1 MTEAGLGIAARY
13 YDGLS
18 SASRRETATVSALG
32 LSIGGGQPIPA
43 TALTIVEPIGQGFWQ
58 IALPDGAML
67 ELDGSDGAILAKA
80 LGHRETPVRRWERS
94 LKLAL
99 LAIPLLILSV
109 WGASIVA
116 VPLMADIATDL
127 LPPGT
132 DQAIGASSL
141 LVIDRM
147 TSTSNIPSDRRQAL
161 RQRFK
166 AMARDIVVDPLPYK
180 LEFRDAPSIGPN
192 AFALPGG
199 TVVATDQ
206 MLAILTD
213 DEVIAILAHELGHV
227 EHRHGVRT
235 VFRSF
240 GLGIL
245 AAAVLGDASTLGN
258 VLTALPVLMTQLSY
272 SRGFEDQ
279 ADGVA
284 FQWLAQPGRS
294 PCDFATGLHKLQAA
308 IDARS
313 GGKSKDPTPSW
324 LATHPGTAERV
335 KRFETECHR
344 LKGAIAT

>member
-1 MTEAGLGIAARY
+1 MTGAGLSIAARY

-18 SASRRETATVSALG
+18 SASRNEIVTLSAAG
-32 LSIGGGQPIPA
+32 LSIGGATPIQA
-43 TALTIVEPIGQGFWQ
+43 AALNIVEPIGQAFWQ
-58 IALPDGAML
+58 IELPDGAML
-67 ELDGSDGAILAKA
+67 ELDGADGVALAKA
-80 LGHRETPVRRWERS
+80 LGHRETPIRRWERS

-116 VPLMADIATDL
+116 VPVMADLATDM
-127 LPPGT
+127 LPRGT
-132 DQAIGASSL
+132 DQAIGASSV

-147 TSTSNIPSDRRQAL
+147 TSTSTIPSDRRQAL
-161 RQRFK
+161 RRRFK
-166 AMARDIVVDPLPYK
+166 AMARDIVVDPPPYK

-213 DEVIAILAHELGHV
+213 DEVVAVLAHELGHV

-240 GLGIL
+240 GLAVL

-258 VLTALPVLMTQLSY
+258 VLTALPVLVTQLSY
-272 SRGFEDQ
+272 SRSFEDQ

-284 FQWLAQPGRS
+284 LQWLSQPGRS
-294 PCDFATGLHKLQAA
+294 PCDFATGLHKIQVT

-313 GGKSKDPTPSW
+313 GGNSKGATPSW
-324 LATHPGTAERV
+324 LATHPDTAERI
-335 KRFETECHR
+335 KRFETACQR
-344 LKGAIAT
+344 VKGAIAT

>member
-1 MTEAGLGIAARY
+1 MTEPGLSIVARY
-13 YDGLS
+13 YDGVS
-18 SASRRETATVSALG
+18 SASRNETVRLTALG
-32 LSIGGGQPIPA
+32 LSIGGAQPIQA
-43 TALTIVEPIGQGFWQ
+43 AALTIVEPIGQGFWQ
-58 IALPDGAML
+58 IELPDGAML
-67 ELDGSDGAILAKA
+67 ELDGTNGAALAKA

-116 VPLMADIATDL
+116 VPVIADVATDM

-147 TSTSNIPSDRRQAL
+147 TSTSTIPTDRRQAL

-206 MLAILTD
+206 MLAILSD
-213 DEVIAILAHELGHV
+213 DEVIAVLAHELGHV

-245 AAAVLGDASTLGN
+245 AASVLGDASTLGN
-258 VLTALPVLMTQLSY
+258 VLTALPVLVTQLSY
-272 SRGFEDQ
+272 SRFFEDQ

-284 FQWLAQPGRS
+284 FQWLSQPGRS
-294 PCDFATGLHKLQAA
+294 PCDFATGLDKLQAS
-308 IDARS
+308 IDART
-313 GGKSKDPTPSW
+313 GGKSKDSTPSW
-324 LATHPGTAERV
+324 LATHPGTTERV
-335 KRFETECHR
+335 KRFESACQR